1 MSQDHVSEQADAVQ
15 TSQGH
20 VLNITLLAS
29 EWKTSEGGL
38 STFNRELAIHLAQ
51 IQNVRVSLFVPE
63 GACNDEDKREARSF
77 SISILDAGRCFGV
90 DPLVWLTNPPQD
102 HKIDVIVGHGVK
114 LGFQIQFIRKHEQF
128 QNCKWVHVIH
138 TAPEDLSK
146 YKGYKSPISRG
157 ETKHWDE
164 VNLCKCADLVVPVGP
179 RLAKA
184 YRSYLQECKKGD
196 DFFELIPGP
205 FEREFVDLPAKQ
217 NPKKE
222 NDDFIVLLCGRGDE
236 EDFELKGYDIAVKA
250 FADQRL
256 KGKHYSLLFVG
267 SPEGKQDEVRE
278 RFLKYGITCE
288 QLRVREFVNSRK
300 RMKELFCE
308 VDMII
313 MPSKSEGFGLVAL
326 EALSAGLPI
335 LVGSNSG
342 FASVIEKLLLG
353 QSSIVADSVN
363 PVRWAAAIENVCGRH
378 ELALG
383 ESKILKENYSKKYC
397 WKTQCEELVDR
408 LWKIVFGTSAAQSQ
422 AIAADDLVKQCPS
435 AVPEAVCQPNPATM
449 QQHIEKDA
457 VSSTRGEEGTS
468 EDELTLPELAG
479 EAECT
484 TLSSQKGRLDRGTG
498 MTGMATAADND
509 ELPVKQANTDWIIG
523 IEKPKRDLRLARLLI
538 GEGTNVLKQFFL
550 FSIHPETL
558 ENTLKKNSTKLA
570 QLKSKR
576 VICDDDWEMLF
587 PASGDPPNADK
598 FEITLLHLLIRE
610 FSNLPTPAK
619 GWHKLPDKTDDS
631 IQADIA
637 RINCFKNELSHRF
650 CTSISESEF
659 KEKWRQISS
668 PLERILV
675 YIHKQN
681 IQFIKNDAIDDNM
694 GQILGDIIKKWQ
706 KSLDQQETEFIY
718 ERSSCLPDQMSE
730 ESVYGR
736 SNEIALIKDNVEN
749 DGVAVVLITGGPGF
763 GKTTVARMAAQKLKE
778 DGQTVLFCSLQGK
791 KTFDEVATEMI
802 LSCRKEPGQL
812 PDSLEYWLKNW
823 SKQISR
829 QPTVLVLDNADGI
842 IESEADQ
849 ASFLGTLSTMRMLSG
864 NNLTF
869 LITSR
874 TRLRDVKSWMEVK
887 LNPLS
892 NEDAKRVLK
901 SCVNNK
907 ERKSNLQ
914 SPDLDTIA
922 KLCSCVPL
930 ALSIVGSLLSDYPGE
945 MLIEHLEKEPMD
957 ILEGDS
963 ESFRRAIANSFD
975 FLGNAEQDALVAL
988 SVFPGSFDCKAA
1000 RAVFQDCSGSLPIKI
1015 LRSLNIRS
1023 LLEEVSALR
1032 YKLHPLVRDFGKTI
1046 GKTKSPQI
1054 LQNSEQLACVHFLSR
1069 LEENARMLYWRKDKC
1084 RESIESFGED
1094 RHNYEFCLQNVAD
1107 HEISSCQPFLNN
1119 FAQTCMYLEKCFAS
1133 DSYQNVADEEIS
1145 SCQPFLKNVT
1155 RTGQYLEKCFAPNSY
1170 LQFLKRLLACKSFE
1184 AQTHPVLRV
1193 ELLCLLSQEMR
1204 RVEEKE
1210 KYQEFMEEADGL
1222 FSEYAEDFTTN
1233 ALPHVFYLHSRAR
1246 FVSEKNKPYGLEAKE
1261 LYDEALEIC
1270 EKEIPNHP
1278 EKALNLLF
1286 AGRNAKR
1293 RKANEEANEK
1303 LKNALSMLR
1312 NLLGD
1317 HFMTALCLKD
1327 LADFYFFT
1335 ASIGE
1340 ELEKA
1345 LNYYKEAMEVME
1357 KLGTRNQ
1364 KESILTLKNYGI
1376 CHERKGNFEE
1386 AERLLL
1392 EANLVCD
1399 SEIEG
1404 DHKWKVIV
1412 KTALAVFY
1420 HEIASRQETE
1430 DDREDLLCKMGEFMK
1445 EGLAMCYRL
1454 NDNKKSISGLGN
1466 RKQIFKVLNKYPG
1479 RFERETYYPDEPL

>member
-457 VSSTRGEEGTS
+457 VSSTRGE
-468 EDELTLPELAG
+468 G